1 MTANYFISKEY
12 FDPNDLYNIENTT
25 KYKKDLIINKLDSQF
40 YIVKYNKLYKK
51 QLNSTAKLFRSVVF
65 KHDKCVCFSPP
76 KSLSIDNFRKNHK
89 IRDVK
94 IEEFIDGTMI
104 NLFYDETYNW
114 QICTKSTIGA
124 NSNFNLDSNY
134 TYREMFIDAM
144 KKVNLNL
151 DYLDIRFCYSF
162 IMQHPNNRN
171 VSVCISPLLYLVA
184 AYEIINS
191 NKGILI
197 EELDIH
203 NYYKNNEDKNN
214 LLNNHI
220 HNRNHIHSHAHNH
233 IHSHAHNQ
241 DDINKYYFLNNNTF
255 FNKYQLINQSVLYSD
270 YNYKDRYIDELLLS
284 TNNQL
289 RIPIIYDKK
298 YYNEYDN
305 YRKIIRKYSA
315 TNKSPPFYSH
325 MGIVLKCGNDRTKI
339 RNPLYDEVKS
349 MKGNDRHIKNT
360 YLRLRKQHQIKK
372 YLRYF
377 PEHSEIFS
385 ELNNKIKEITN
396 QLYAVYLDCFVK
408 KNIKL
413 KNQEN
418 QFKNH
423 IYNLHKLY
431 IEKLRPEY
439 KKIDLFAV
447 INYVNNLELYKLR
460 NLMDY

>member
-25 KYKKDLIINKLDSQF
+25 KYKKDLIINKFDSQF

-51 QLNSTAKLFRSVVF
+51 QLNSTAKLFRSIVF

-76 KSLSIDNFRKNHK
+76 KSLSIDNFRKKHK
-89 IRDVK
+89 ICDVK

-114 QICTKSTIGA
+114 QICTKSTIGG
-124 NSNFNLDSNY
+124 NSNFNLDSKY
-134 TYREMFIDAM
+134 TYREMFIEAM

-171 VSVCISPLLYLVA
+171 VSVCASPLLYLVA

-214 LLNNHI
+214 LLNNNYRYYN
-220 HNRNHIHSHAHNH
+220 HNRNHNRNHSHKDV
-233 IHSHAHNQ
+233 NQ
-241 DDINKYYFLNNNTF
+241 YYFLNNKIF

-270 YNYKDRYIDELLLS
+270 YTYKDRYINELLLA

-289 RIPIIYDKK
+289 KTPIIYDKK
-298 YYNEYDN
+298 YYDEYRN

-325 MGIVLKCGNDRTKI
+325 MGLVLKCGNDRTKV
-339 RNPLYDEVKS
+339 RNPLYNEVKS
-349 MKGNDRHIKNT
+349 MKGNDRYLKNT

-372 YLRYF
+372 FLRYF
-377 PEHSEIFS
+377 PEHCEIFS
-385 ELNNKIKEITN
+385 ELNNEIKEITN
-396 QLYAVYLDCFVK
+396 QLYAIYLGCFVK

-418 QFKNH
+418 KFKNH

-439 KKIDLFAV
+439 KKIDLVTV

-460 NLMDY
+460 NLMDSQN

>member
-25 KYKKDLIINKLDSQF
+25 KYKKHLIINKFDSQF

-51 QLNSTAKLFRSVVF
+51 QLNSTAKLFRSIVF

-76 KSLSIDNFRKNHK
+76 KSISIDNFRKKHK
-89 IRDVK
+89 ICDVK

-114 QICTKSTIGA
+114 QICTKSTIGG
-124 NSNFNLDSNY
+124 NSNFNLDSKY
-134 TYREMFIDAM
+134 TYREMFIEAM

-162 IMQHPNNRN
+162 IMQHPKNRI
-171 VSVCISPLLYLVA
+171 VSVCASPLLYLVA
-184 AYEIINS
+184 VYEIINS
-191 NKGILI
+191 NKGISI

-203 NYYKNNEDKNN
+203 NYYKNNDDENN
-214 LLNNHI
+214 LLNNHNHY
-220 HNRNHIHSHAHNH
+220 HNRNHSHKDV
-233 IHSHAHNQ
+233 NQ
-241 DDINKYYFLNNNTF
+241 YYFLNNKTF

-270 YNYKDRYIDELLLS
+270 YTYKDRYINELLLA

-289 RIPIIYDKK
+289 KTPIIYNKK
-298 YYNEYDN
+298 YYDEYRN

-325 MGIVLKCGNDRTKI
+325 MGLVLKCGNDRTKV
-339 RNPLYDEVKS
+339 RNPLYNEVKS
-349 MKGNDRHIKNT
+349 MKGNDRYLKNT

-396 QLYAVYLDCFVK
+396 QLYAIYLGCFVK

-439 KKIDLFAV
+439 KKIDLVTV

-460 NLMDY
+460 NLIDYQN

>member
-25 KYKKDLIINKLDSQF
+25 KYKKDLIINKFDSQF

-51 QLNSTAKLFRSVVF
+51 QLNSTAKLFRSIVF

-76 KSLSIDNFRKNHK
+76 KSLSIDNFRKKHK
-89 IRDVK
+89 ICDVK

-114 QICTKSTIGA
+114 QICTKSTIGG
-124 NSNFNLDSNY
+124 NSNFNLDSKY
-134 TYREMFIDAM
+134 TYREMFIEAM

-171 VSVCISPLLYLVA
+171 VSVCASPLLYLVA
-184 AYEIINS
+184 AYEIINN

-214 LLNNHI
+214 LLNNNYRYYN
-220 HNRNHIHSHAHNH
+220 HNRNHSHKDV
-233 IHSHAHNQ
+233 NQ
-241 DDINKYYFLNNNTF
+241 YYFLNNKIF

-270 YNYKDRYIDELLLS
+270 YTYKDRYINELLLA

-289 RIPIIYDKK
+289 KTPIIYDKK
-298 YYNEYDN
+298 YYDEYRN

-325 MGIVLKCGNDRTKI
+325 MGLVLKCGNDRTKV
-339 RNPLYDEVKS
+339 RNPLYNEVKS
-349 MKGNDRHIKNT
+349 MKGNDRYLKNT

-372 YLRYF
+372 FLRYF
-377 PEHSEIFS
+377 PEHCEIFS
-385 ELNNKIKEITN
+385 ELNNEIKEITN
-396 QLYAVYLDCFVK
+396 QLYAIYLGCFVK

-418 QFKNH
+418 KFKNH

-439 KKIDLFAV
+439 KKIDLVTV

-460 NLMDY
+460 NLMDSQN

>member
-25 KYKKDLIINKLDSQF
+25 KYKKDLIINKFDSQF

-51 QLNSTAKLFRSVVF
+51 QLNSTAKLFRSIVF

-76 KSLSIDNFRKNHK
+76 KSLSIDNFRKKHK
-89 IRDVK
+89 ICDVK

-114 QICTKSTIGA
+114 QICTKSTIGG
-124 NSNFNLDSNY
+124 NSNFNLDSKY
-134 TYREMFIDAM
+134 TYREMFIEAM

-171 VSVCISPLLYLVA
+171 VSVCASPLLYLVA
-184 AYEIINS
+184 AYEIINN

-214 LLNNHI
+214 LLNNNYRYYN
-220 HNRNHIHSHAHNH
+220 HNRNHSHKDV
-233 IHSHAHNQ
+233 NQ
-241 DDINKYYFLNNNTF
+241 YYFLNNKTF

-270 YNYKDRYIDELLLS
+270 YTYKDRYINELLLA

-289 RIPIIYDKK
+289 KTPIIYDKK
-298 YYNEYDN
+298 YYDEYRN

-325 MGIVLKCGNDRTKI
+325 MGLVLKCGNDRTKV
-339 RNPLYDEVKS
+339 RNPLYNEVKS
-349 MKGNDRHIKNT
+349 MKGNDRYLKNT

-372 YLRYF
+372 FLRYF
-377 PEHSEIFS
+377 PEHCEIFS

-396 QLYAVYLDCFVK
+396 QLYAIYLGCFVK

-418 QFKNH
+418 KFKNH

-439 KKIDLFAV
+439 KKIDLVTV

-460 NLMDY
+460 NLMDSQN